1 MKITRISVTNFMGIE
16 AREIAVPPAGFIA
29 RGDNGFGKTSILMAV
44 RSALAA
50 QQISPSAIRNGS
62 DRAEIL
68 VDIDDVS
75 VKRVTTLKG
84 STLTVER
91 GGMRATG
98 PQAFITKLVG
108 SSAID
113 PLDIMLLKPKERR
126 AAICAATPMTVT
138 LDQLRK
144 YAPDIDE
151 KFDVSGHGLDVVE
164 RARKFYYDERTGA
177 NKDAA
182 VTKATAERLATEAQ
196 ALSAAVT
203 PGPVVPS
210 DEASAAVTEAERAIA
225 ALEARKREAVDATE
239 RTSSQRAR
247 ITQLRESAAKDIPAH
262 VDTTPLH
269 VALND
274 ADKLVVELEAKLG
287 AARQAHNEAR
297 ARLERT
303 VVENA
308 ELDRVKAHVDDL
320 VAQADSL
327 EAALAAA
334 TVTAPSE
341 SEVTTATANL
351 AAAKALLD
359 RASAQAKA
367 MAAVQASEA
376 AKKEHAAFEAEA
388 AELDQIVKRLANEA
402 PVELLA
408 AAEGIPGLTLDGDDV
423 LLDGVRLNDRSGAE
437 QMRFAVDVAR
447 RANAQSKIIVCDG
460 LERLAPA
467 KQASFVAMATADGY
481 QLLATAVQD
490 GAIEIQ
496 AIESDDEAKAAE

>member
-1 MKITRISVTNFMGIE
+1 MKITKISVRNFMGIE
-16 AREIAVPPAGFIA
+16 ARDIAVPPGGFIA

-50 QQISPSAIRNGS
+50 QQISPAAIRNGS

-68 VDIDDVS
+68 IDIDDVS

-91 GGMRATG
+91 AGMRATG

-126 AAICAATPMTVT
+126 AAICAATWMTVT
-138 LDQLRK
+138 LEQLRK
-144 YAPDIDE
+144 YAPDLDD
-151 KFDVSGHGLDVVE
+151 KFDVTGHGLDVVE

-182 VTKATAERLATEAQ
+182 ETKATAERLTKEAQ

-203 PGPVVPS
+203 PGPVVPG
-210 DEASAAVTEAERAIA
+210 DEAAKAVTDAERAIA
-225 ALEARKREAVDATE
+225 ALEARKREALDATE
-239 RTSSQRAR
+239 RTATQRAR
-247 ITQLRESAAKDIPAH
+247 IAELRTTANAEQPVPVDVASFRVEVANAKAVVLGLEENLRVARHALTEAQAQLDGAIETQTAA
-262 VDTTPLH
+262 
-269 VALND
+269 
-274 ADKLVVELEAKLG
+274 ERAK
-287 AARQAHNEAR
+287 AR
-297 ARLERT
+297 A
-303 VVENA
+303 
-308 ELDRVKAHVDDL
+308 VDAA
-320 VAQADSL
+320 AQADSL

-341 SEVTTATANL
+341 AEVTTAAANL

-359 RASAQAKA
+359 RASAQATA
-367 MAAVQASEA
+367 MAAVQAAEA

-467 KQASFVAMATADGY
+467 KQASFVAMATAGGY